1 MSKNSQ
7 IVEIKSL
14 ITTIALDIVIVE
26 RQSDKSDNVIR
37 TELADSQSYLKNYKT
52 QLNLNFLNSTP
63 NLRKSWFR
71 ESTSTGLIELLVRNV
86 N

>member
-26 RQSDKSDNVIR
+26 RQSYKSDNVIR
-37 TELADSQSYLKNYKT
+37 TELANSQSYLKNYET
-52 QLNLNFLNSTP
+52 PLLDDFNPTYIHDNLPFFS
-63 NLRKSWFR
+63 FR
-71 ESTSTGLIELLVRNV
+71 IF
-86 N
+86 